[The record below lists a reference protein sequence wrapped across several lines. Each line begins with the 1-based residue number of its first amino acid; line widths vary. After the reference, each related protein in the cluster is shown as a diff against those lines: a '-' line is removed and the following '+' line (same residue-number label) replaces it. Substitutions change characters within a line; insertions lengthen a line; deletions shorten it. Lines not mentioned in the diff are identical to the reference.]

1 MATLLD
7 ALKKNLGG
15 VGTPAGPATDE
26 TGTVRSLLAAKKG
39 IVGGTPSTPRGL
51 SIAEAAAKGQTQQQ
65 LADIGQAAK
74 LQSTAIEQA
83 AAGQQM
89 EQQQR
94 EQALQGQKEERN
106 LRNRIETENVLQQLE
121 QGKEKLSEQE
131 RQAGLERATALLRFQ
146 NQDYITTL
154 QREGDKARLKDGQ
167 NFAEQMAR
175 DVMNN
180 NQELLKSRYGQA
192 AIRDISDRQ
201 FDKELAQMGITEAIR
216 LAKEESTNAQ
226 RQTGIGTAVEL
237 GKVGIQAYGTQQAG
251 GFNSDYKTYA
261 DGVREQGGTP
271 VSYTTWQQRQG
282 STSAKGNLPASGYG
296 RGYGEV

>member
-15 VGTPAGPATDE
+15 VGASTEPATDE

-51 SIAEAAAKGQTQQQ
+51 SITEAAAKGQTQQQ
-65 LADIGQAAK
+65 LADVSQAAK
-74 LQSTAIEQA
+74 LQQTAIEQA
-83 AAGQQM
+83 AASQQM

-94 EQALQGQKEERN
+94 EQALQGQKAERN
-106 LRNRIETENVLQQLE
+106 LRTRIETENILQQLE

-154 QREGDKARLKDGQ
+154 QREGDKARLKEG
-167 NFAEQMAR
+167 NTFAEQMAK

-180 NQELLKSRYGQA
+180 NQALLQSKLGQM
-192 AIRDISDRQ
+192 AIRDVGERE
-201 FDKELAQMGITEAIR
+201 FRKELANMGITEAIQI
-216 LAKEESTNAQ
+216 AQQESAFGQ
-226 RQTGIGTAVEL
+226 KQAGIGTAVEL

-251 GFNSDYKTYA
+251 GFDQNYKEYSDYQRSQGKTP
-261 DGVREQGGTP
+261 E
-271 VSYTTWQQRQG
+271 SYTMWQTRTQSDKFVG
-282 STSAKGNLPASGYG
+282 PK
-296 RGYGEV
+296 

>member
-7 ALKKNLGG
+7 ALKKNLSG
-15 VGTPAGPATDE
+15 VGAPTEPATDE

-65 LADIGQAAK
+65 LAEVGQAAK
-74 LQSTAIEQA
+74 MQSTAIEQA
-83 AAGQQM
+83 ATGQQM

-94 EQALQGQKEERN
+94 EQVLQGQKEERN
-106 LRNRIETENVLQQLE
+106 LRNRIETENILQQLE
-121 QGKEKLSEQE
+121 QGKQKLSEQQ

-154 QREGDKARLKDGQ
+154 QREGDKARLKEGY
-167 NFAEQMAR
+167 NFSEQMAK

-180 NQELLKSRYGQA
+180 NQVLLQSRLGQM
-192 AIRDISDRQ
+192 AIRDASDRQ
-201 FDKELAQMGITEAIR
+201 FDKTLAQMGIDEAIR
-216 LAKEESTNAQ
+216 IAKEESSNAQ
-226 RQTGIGTAVEL
+226 RQAQIGTAVEA
-237 GKVGIQAYGTQQAG
+237 GKVGVQAYGTYKSG
-251 GFNSDYKTYA
+251 GFSSDYKTYA

-271 VSYTTWQQRQG
+271 ISYTAWQQRQG
-282 STSAKGNLPASGYG
+282 STAAKGNQPASGYG